1 MKKYF
6 FIFLILIL
14 PVISLSANVNLSD
27 ITLKQAVDIAKAYF
41 DVPSDFTNFTFNY
54 NTYGDHENWNLTW
67 SLPQINS
74 GEEGS
79 LNITINALNGEVED
93 MSYWSQS
100 QNQSKYAIPK
110 ITRED
115 ARKIAQNFLSK
126 IDSTKL
132 KDLMHID
139 NSNQI
144 VPLTLPQSYIFG
156 WERIV
161 NGIPFSNDFIQISV
175 DAQTGRIISYQ
186 MKWSDQEFPSP
197 SDILTPKQAKLA
209 FLSDDLLK
217 LEYYSSSITEGSTA
231 ILAYALSG
239 QMNGAIDAVT
249 GRPVELKDGQQI
261 DWGSFSN
268 TISGAKVQD
277 NANQDQ
283 IVENYK
289 FISEKQAIENLKKII
304 EITSNLELTSADLS
318 YNPNDKRIVWN
329 LYWWNNN
336 EAKADITGTIT
347 SIFSGI
353 DAINGSLDHLYVNYQ
368 NPNPNATIIGE
379 DEAKDIAEVFLKKA
393 QPEYFSQIKYDPQ
406 GGYKPQGSY
415 NFVYDRIV
423 KGISFPADSL
433 KITVSDFG
441 LVTSYSSNWSKVSFE
456 STDGIIPLKT
466 ANEIFLDYR
475 PLSLNYIK
483 LNDQNNSTSTI
494 ILVYEPEIKP
504 FTTVS
509 NLLNAKSGQM
519 MGSNGKDIDISKAY
533 HFNDISA
540 SGYAT
545 ELSYLGQSGIFGE
558 YGKLF
563 MPYEDITVTN
573 FLKDLES
580 LKYGANYVDSLSP
593 NQIMDVAKNDGLI
606 SNNVKD
612 EKLDG
617 IMLSEIIVRFLG
629 LKIAAKT
636 CNDRYTELAYKLGII
651 SSLKS
656 SDLNKD
662 VTRLEAALSILKAIK
677 ILDDN

>member
-393 QPEYFSQIKYDPQ
+393 QPE
-406 GGYKPQGSY
+406 
-415 NFVYDRIV
+415 DR
-423 KGISFPADSL
+423 
-433 KITVSDFG
+433 
-441 LVTSYSSNWSKVSFE
+441 
-456 STDGIIPLKT
+456 
-466 ANEIFLDYR
+466 
-475 PLSLNYIK
+475 
-483 LNDQNNSTSTI
+483 
-494 ILVYEPEIKP
+494 
-504 FTTVS
+504 
-509 NLLNAKSGQM
+509 KS
-519 MGSNGKDIDISKAY
+519 
-533 HFNDISA
+533 
-540 SGYAT
+540 
-545 ELSYLGQSGIFGE
+545 
-558 YGKLF
+558 
-563 MPYEDITVTN
+563 V
-573 FLKDLES
+573 
-580 LKYGANYVDSLSP
+580 V
-593 NQIMDVAKNDGLI
+593 
-606 SNNVKD
+606 
-612 EKLDG
+612 
-617 IMLSEIIVRFLG
+617 
-629 LKIAAKT
+629 
-636 CNDRYTELAYKLGII
+636 
-651 SSLKS
+651 
-656 SDLNKD
+656 
-662 VTRLEAALSILKAIK
+662 
-677 ILDDN
+677 